1 MTSKPLELA
10 RAASTTCPACQGQAP
25 RVRKCRCCRGT
36 GKVLDVEAAAGLIQ
50 EERDRGTDHLY
61 QAEKVL
67 EELREVHAA
76 GAKARIVSV
85 EAE

>member
-25 RVRKCRCCRGT
+25 RVKRCRCCRGT

-50 EERDRGTDHLY
+50 EERDRGADNLY
-61 QAEKVL
+61 AVVSYAQEAHEAQ
-67 EELREVHAA
+67 RA
-76 GAKARIVSV
+76 GKAARIVSV
-85 EAE
+85 EE